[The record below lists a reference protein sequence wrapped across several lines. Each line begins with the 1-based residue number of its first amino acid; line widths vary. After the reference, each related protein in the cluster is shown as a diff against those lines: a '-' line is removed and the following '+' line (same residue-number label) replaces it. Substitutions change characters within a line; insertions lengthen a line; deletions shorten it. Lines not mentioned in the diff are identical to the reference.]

1 MGRFDNDPPATVAA
15 VNQRLFELADAL
27 VSSQP
32 ELERLLHEL
41 ATVDLQYRLR
51 FAAVVKTSKAGSEDR
66 RRAEA
71 EVAMSQ
77 ERLDGSSEDLA
88 TRRSVLEMR
97 VKAMR
102 EAQHNVRAQI
112 SGLQTVSANLRAEA
126 TVLGVRA

>member
-1 MGRFDNDPPATVAA
+1 MGRFDDDPPTTVAE
-15 VNQRLFELADAL
+15 VNRRLFDLADAL

-32 ELERLLHEL
+32 ELDRLLREL

-71 EVAMSQ
+71 ELAMSR
-77 ERLDGSSEDLA
+77 ERLDDSPEDLA
-88 TRRSVLEMR
+88 TRKWVLKMR

-102 EAQHNVRAQI
+102 EAQHNIRAQI